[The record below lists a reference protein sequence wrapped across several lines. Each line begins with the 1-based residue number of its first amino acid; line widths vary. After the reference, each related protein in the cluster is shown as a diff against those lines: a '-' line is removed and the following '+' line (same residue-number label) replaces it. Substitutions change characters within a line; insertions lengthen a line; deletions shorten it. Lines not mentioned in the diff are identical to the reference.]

1 METKRQ
7 NALIV
12 YGKFQETG
20 KRQNSLNTESFK
32 KQEKRQNLFYMEN
45 VQKLEKMT
53 KQQNTLNME
62 SVQKQEKQQNPT
74 YEYEKCPETGKTT
87 KSVQKQETILML
99 FLLFLDTFRIQGKK
113 ERSCPWKLYPPDKP
127 LPAWATSFECAV

>member
-74 YEYEKCPETGKTT
+74 YEYGKCPETGKTT
-87 KSVQKQETILML
+87 KSLETGNNSYVVSLVSRH
-99 FLLFLDTFRIQGKK
+99 FPYSRKKGKK
-113 ERSCPWKLYPPDKP
+113 
-127 LPAWATSFECAV
+127 LPVETLPSRQAFASLGHVI